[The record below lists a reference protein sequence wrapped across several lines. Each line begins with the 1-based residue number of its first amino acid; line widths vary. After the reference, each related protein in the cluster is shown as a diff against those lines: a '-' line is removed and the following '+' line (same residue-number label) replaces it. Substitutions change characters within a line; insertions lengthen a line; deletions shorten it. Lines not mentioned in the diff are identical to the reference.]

1 MRKKSNFDYDFSDMG
16 RRIQIRRKELGL
28 TQEQLAEKVDCS
40 LTHLSRIE
48 GGSRPSLESLI
59 RISTL
64 LGYSLDDLTGLYPA
78 KNPYLKE
85 LCDLFLQHSTEEQQM
100 ALHAMRHFFH
110 LLDQIKARVKQKEP
124 LSYSSVSSEKV
135 TEETCAKP

>member
-1 MRKKSNFDYDFSDMG
+1 MRKKSSFDYDFSDMG

-48 GGSRPSLESLI
+48 GGSRPSLESFL

-85 LCDLFLQHSTEEQQM
+85 LCDLFMQHSMEDQQM

-110 LLDQIKARVKQKEP
+110 LLDQIKMRVKRKEP
-124 LSYSSVSSEKV
+124 LSYSSVSAEHASEDP
-135 TEETCAKP
+135 CAEP